1 VSRPPSARSAGSL
14 PGDCAHRFSRPA
26 PARSRRRRGRDG
38 GARAAAPLGGPRGD
52 LTPVGPRRE
61 HDQRLAALDAVDR
74 RDAVDDPVEI
84 LVEGSLDADEEV
96 ELASDREAI
105 R

>member
-1 VSRPPSARSAGSL
+1 MAGSL

-26 PARSRRRRGRDG
+26 AGPIPASPRPGRRG
-38 GARAAAPLGGPRGD
+38 RAAAPLGGPRGD

-96 ELASDREAI
+96 ELAGDREAI